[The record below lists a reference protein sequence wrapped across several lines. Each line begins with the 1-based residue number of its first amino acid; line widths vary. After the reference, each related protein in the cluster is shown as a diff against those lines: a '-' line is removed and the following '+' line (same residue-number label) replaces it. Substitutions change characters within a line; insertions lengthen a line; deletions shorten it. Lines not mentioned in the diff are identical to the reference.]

1 MLNIVK
7 FSLVSVLTLGLF
19 SLPSFAQDSDDS
31 VDSDAD
37 VEEVIVTGS
46 RIGRSEYSGIN
57 PVTLITSEDIEAS
70 GQLNISEVLRSTV
83 QNTLGSTYEG
93 FQNGGTDAN
102 ISLRG
107 AGSGRTLILL
117 DGKRMPGSPK
127 QSGAAAN
134 INVIP
139 TAAIDRVEILTDGAS
154 AIYGGDAAAGVV
166 NIILKDSFEGVSF
179 RGGTTEPDLP
189 GGKEDSF
196 SVTVG
201 GSGEKSTF
209 VMTLEHQERDTIY
222 WKDRWYTKSN
232 GTESDDYA
240 NWNGVSQGSRT
251 YVNGDT
257 FQYLPMA
264 ACVNNPL
271 MVDNGRLFYDSNYPG
286 DSGCGFDY
294 TQVGA
299 DDASRKSDALFANF
313 TYEID
318 ETTTFGLRGT
328 FSRVDGTSRFAP
340 AVGSYRMK
348 AGQFDIIAPTY
359 TFSDG
364 GTWGPDADGN
374 YNDPLPSGTVTGLT
388 NTDNIVPAP
397 ADGFGLI
404 RFTENGNREMDTI
417 SDLYDIVM
425 SLDGMLGTWNYNFS
439 AQFSN
444 QLSNEYGY
452 NYINKY
458 AYAQL
463 AATPGFDPS
472 AKANVDIYRQDT
484 FERGENRY
492 DNYFLGFGNDL
503 SDEVSI
509 YLGVEY
515 FEFGYESRYD
525 AGRNGLNV
533 IGSAG
538 NSSAGYRDNTAFFVE
553 GLYTPEA
560 LEGLEVSVSARQDD
574 YSDFGSA
581 STSKIGAAYDITDEL
596 FVRASIGDSF
606 IPANMT
612 SLYGAPSESYQFATD
627 FTSCR
632 ATGIADDDCPERQ
645 YASFLTSNPNL
656 QPETSDSINMGLV
669 WSPSFM
675 AGNQS
680 FSLDYY
686 EITFEDLQTRITLQ
700 GLINAELSGSLAA
713 IEASSGALLNRAA
726 NGKLSSAIEQAS
738 LSPLINSSDSEFR
751 LEGMDFKYSS
761 TWDIG
766 PGALDVDLDATYYT
780 AYESSTGS
788 SKIDSVGAKG
798 IPEYRANLYLSYGWD
813 DHTVRAAYYYI
824 PETASSR
831 DANDKLV
838 GSIDAVGFL
847 DVSYKYN
854 TPWDSVVTVGMRN
867 VTDEEPPLD
876 NRLNYDR
883 GLYFMGHLGPVT
895 YVTLSHNF

>member
-1 MLNIVK
+1 MFNLIK
-7 FSLVSVLTLGLF
+7 YSLVSVLTLGLF
-19 SLPSFAQDSDDS
+19 STPTFAQDSDE
-31 VDSDAD
+31 DAD

-166 NIILKDSFEGVSF
+166 NVILKDNFEGVSF
-179 RGGTTEPDLP
+179 RGGTTEPDMP

-201 GSGEKSTF
+201 GSSEKSTF

-240 NWNGVSQGSRT
+240 DWNGVSQGSRT

-294 TQVGA
+294 TAVGA

-374 YNDPLPSGTVTGLT
+374 YNDTLPSGTVTGLT

-404 RFTENGNREMDTI
+404 RFTENGNREMDTV

-444 QLSNEYGY
+444 QLSNEHGY

-472 AKANVDIYRQDT
+472 LKANVDIYRQDT
-484 FERGENRY
+484 FERAENRY
-492 DNYFLGFGNDL
+492 DNYFLGFGNDI
-503 SDEVSI
+503 SDEVSV

-553 GLYTPEA
+553 GLYTPEDV
-560 LEGLEVSVSARQDD
+560 EGLEVSVSARQDD

-606 IPANMT
+606 IPADMT
-612 SLYGAPSESYQFATD
+612 SLYGAPAESFQFATD

-632 ATGIADDDCPERQ
+632 ATGIADADCPERQ
-645 YASFLTSNPNL
+645 YASFLVSNANL
-656 QPETSDSINMGLV
+656 QPETSDSINMGVV

-713 IEASSGALLNRAA
+713 IEASSGALLNRAS

-788 SKIDSVGAKG
+788 SKVDSVGAKG
-798 IPEYRANLYLSYGWD
+798 VPEWRANLYLSYGWD

-824 PETASSR
+824 PETASTR

-838 GSIDAVGFL
+838 GSIDGVGFL
-847 DVSYKYN
+847 DVSYKYD
-854 TPWDSVVTVGMRN
+854 TPWNSVVTVGMRN
-867 VTDEEPPLD
+867 ATDEEPPLD

>member
-1 MLNIVK
+1 MFNLFK
-7 FSLVSVLTLGLF
+7 YSLVSVLTLGLF
-19 SLPSFAQDSDDS
+19 STPTFAQDSDE
-31 VDSDAD
+31 DAD

-166 NIILKDSFEGVSF
+166 NVILKDNFEGVSF
-179 RGGTTEPDLP
+179 RGGTTEPDMP

-240 NWNGVSQGSRT
+240 DWNGVSQGSRT

-294 TQVGA
+294 TAVGA

-364 GTWGPDADGN
+364 GTWGPDAAGN

-404 RFTENGNREMDTI
+404 RFTENGNREMDTV

-444 QLSNEYGY
+444 QLSNEHGY

-472 AKANVDIYRQDT
+472 LKANVDIYRQDT
-484 FERGENRY
+484 FERAENRY
-492 DNYFLGFGNDL
+492 DNFFLGFGNDI
-503 SDEVSI
+503 SDEVSV

-553 GLYTPEA
+553 GLYVPNA
-560 LEGLEVSVSARQDD
+560 VEGLEISVSARQDD

-606 IPANMT
+606 IPADMT
-612 SLYGAPSESYQFATD
+612 SLYGAPAESFQFATD

-632 ATGIADDDCPERQ
+632 ATGIADADCPERQ
-645 YASFLTSNPNL
+645 YASFLVSNANL
-656 QPETSDSINMGLV
+656 QPETSDSINMGVV

-700 GLINAELSGSLAA
+700 GLINAEVSGSLAA

-788 SKIDSVGAKG
+788 SKVDSVGAKG
-798 IPEYRANLYLSYGWD
+798 VPEYRANLYLSYGWD

-824 PETASSR
+824 PETASTR

-847 DVSYKYN
+847 DVSYKYD
-854 TPWDSVVTVGMRN
+854 TPWNSVVTVGMRN
-867 VTDEEPPLD
+867 ATDEEPPLD

>member
-1 MLNIVK
+1 MFNLFK
-7 FSLVSVLTLGLF
+7 YSLVSVLTLGLF
-19 SLPSFAQDSDDS
+19 STPTFAQDSDE
-31 VDSDAD
+31 DAD

-166 NIILKDSFEGVSF
+166 NVILKDNFEGVSF
-179 RGGTTEPDLP
+179 RGGTTEPDMP

-201 GSGEKSTF
+201 GSSEKSTF

-240 NWNGVSQGSRT
+240 DWNGVSQGSRT

-294 TQVGA
+294 TAVGA

-364 GTWGPDADGN
+364 GTWGPDAAGN

-404 RFTENGNREMDTI
+404 RFTENGNREMDTV

-444 QLSNEYGY
+444 QLSNEHGY

-472 AKANVDIYRQDT
+472 LKANVDIYRQDT
-484 FERGENRY
+484 FERAENRY
-492 DNYFLGFGNDL
+492 DNYFLGFGNDI
-503 SDEVSI
+503 SDEVSV

-553 GLYTPEA
+553 GLYTPEDV
-560 LEGLEVSVSARQDD
+560 EGLEVSVSARQDD

-606 IPANMT
+606 IPADMT
-612 SLYGAPSESYQFATD
+612 SLYGAPAESFQFATD

-632 ATGIADDDCPERQ
+632 ATGIADADCPERQ
-645 YASFLTSNPNL
+645 YASFLVSNANL
-656 QPETSDSINMGLV
+656 QPETSDSINMGVV

-761 TWDIG
+761 TWNIG
-766 PGALDVDLDATYYT
+766 PGALDVDLDGTYYT

-788 SKIDSVGAKG
+788 SKVDSVGAKG
-798 IPEYRANLYLSYGWD
+798 VPEWRANLYLSYGWD

-824 PETASSR
+824 PETASTR
-831 DANDKLV
+831 DANNKLT
-838 GSIDAVGFL
+838 GSIDGVGFL

-854 TPWDSVVTVGMRN
+854 TPWNSVVTVGMRN
-867 VTDEEPPLD
+867 ATDEEPPLD

>member
-1 MLNIVK
+1 MFNLIK
-7 FSLVSVLTLGLF
+7 YSLVSVLTLGLF
-19 SLPSFAQDSDDS
+19 STPTFAQDSDE
-31 VDSDAD
+31 DAD

-166 NIILKDSFEGVSF
+166 NVILKDNFEGVSF
-179 RGGTTEPDLP
+179 RGGTTEPDMP

-201 GSGEKSTF
+201 GSSEKSTF

-240 NWNGVSQGSRT
+240 DWNGVSQGSRT

-294 TQVGA
+294 TAVGA

-364 GTWGPDADGN
+364 GTWGPDAAGN
-374 YNDPLPSGTVTGLT
+374 YNDPVPSGTVTGLT

-404 RFTENGNREMDTI
+404 RFTENGNREMDTV

-444 QLSNEYGY
+444 QLSNEHGY

-472 AKANVDIYRQDT
+472 LKANVDIYRQDT
-484 FERGENRY
+484 FERAENRY
-492 DNYFLGFGNDL
+492 DNYFLGFGNDI
-503 SDEVSI
+503 SDEVSV
-509 YLGVEY
+509 YLGVEH

-553 GLYTPEA
+553 GLYTPEDV
-560 LEGLEVSVSARQDD
+560 EGLEVSVSARQDD

-606 IPANMT
+606 IPADMT
-612 SLYGAPSESYQFATD
+612 SLYGAPAESFQFATD

-632 ATGIADDDCPERQ
+632 ATGIADADCPERQ
-645 YASFLTSNPNL
+645 YASFLVSNANL
-656 QPETSDSINMGLV
+656 QPETSDSINMGVV

-766 PGALDVDLDATYYT
+766 PGALDVDLDGTYYT

-788 SKIDSVGAKG
+788 SKVDSVGAKG
-798 IPEYRANLYLSYGWD
+798 VPEWRANLYLSYGWD

-824 PETASSR
+824 PETASTR

-838 GSIDAVGFL
+838 GSIDGVGFL
-847 DVSYKYN
+847 DVSYKYD
-854 TPWDSVVTVGMRN
+854 TPWNSVVTVGMRN
-867 VTDEEPPLD
+867 ATDEEPPLD

>member
-1 MLNIVK
+1 MFNLIK
-7 FSLVSVLTLGLF
+7 YSLVSVLTLGLF
-19 SLPSFAQDSDDS
+19 STPTFAQDSDE
-31 VDSDAD
+31 DAD

-166 NIILKDSFEGVSF
+166 NVILKDNFEGVSF
-179 RGGTTEPDLP
+179 RGGTTEPDMP

-201 GSGEKSTF
+201 GSSEKSTF

-222 WKDRWYTKSN
+222 WKDRGYTKSN

-240 NWNGVSQGSRT
+240 DWNGVSQGSRT

-340 AVGSYRMK
+340 AVGSYSMK

-364 GTWGPDADGN
+364 GTWGPDAAGN
-374 YNDPLPSGTVTGLT
+374 YNDTLPSGTVTGLT

-404 RFTENGNREMDTI
+404 RFTENGNREMDTV

-444 QLSNEYGY
+444 QLSNEHGY

-472 AKANVDIYRQDT
+472 LKANVDIYRQDT
-484 FERGENRY
+484 FERAENRY
-492 DNYFLGFGNDL
+492 DNYFLGFGNDI
-503 SDEVSI
+503 SDEVSV

-553 GLYTPEA
+553 GLYTPEDV
-560 LEGLEVSVSARQDD
+560 EGLEVSVSARQDD

-606 IPANMT
+606 IPADMT
-612 SLYGAPSESYQFATD
+612 SLYGAPAESFQFATD

-632 ATGIADDDCPERQ
+632 ATGIADADCPERQ
-645 YASFLTSNPNL
+645 YASFLVSNANL
-656 QPETSDSINMGLV
+656 QPETSDSINMGVV

-713 IEASSGALLNRAA
+713 IEASSGALLNRAS

-788 SKIDSVGAKG
+788 SKVDSVGAKG
-798 IPEYRANLYLSYGWD
+798 VPEWRANLYLSYGWD

-824 PETASSR
+824 PETASTR

-838 GSIDAVGFL
+838 GSIDGVGFL
-847 DVSYKYN
+847 DVSYKYD
-854 TPWDSVVTVGMRN
+854 TPWNSVVTVGMRN
-867 VTDEEPPLD
+867 ATDEEPPLD

>member
-1 MLNIVK
+1 MFNLIK
-7 FSLVSVLTLGLF
+7 YSLVSVLTLGLF
-19 SLPSFAQDSDDS
+19 STPTFAQDSDE
-31 VDSDAD
+31 DAD

-166 NIILKDSFEGVSF
+166 NVILKDNFEGVSF
-179 RGGTTEPDLP
+179 RGGTTEPDMP

-201 GSGEKSTF
+201 GSSEKSTF

-240 NWNGVSQGSRT
+240 DWNGVSQGSRT

-294 TQVGA
+294 TAVGA

-374 YNDPLPSGTVTGLT
+374 YNDTLPSGTVTGLT

-404 RFTENGNREMDTI
+404 RFTENGNREMDTV

-444 QLSNEYGY
+444 QLSNEHGY

-472 AKANVDIYRQDT
+472 LKANVDIYRQDT
-484 FERGENRY
+484 FERAENRY
-492 DNYFLGFGNDL
+492 DNYFLGFGNDI
-503 SDEVSI
+503 SDEVSV

-553 GLYTPEA
+553 GLYTPEDV
-560 LEGLEVSVSARQDD
+560 EGLEVSVSARQDD

-606 IPANMT
+606 IPADMT
-612 SLYGAPSESYQFATD
+612 SLYGAPAESFQFATD

-632 ATGIADDDCPERQ
+632 ATGIADADCPERQ
-645 YASFLTSNPNL
+645 YASFLVSNANL
-656 QPETSDSINMGLV
+656 QPETSDSINMGVV

-788 SKIDSVGAKG
+788 SKVDSVGAKG
-798 IPEYRANLYLSYGWD
+798 VPEWRANLYLSYGWD

-824 PETASSR
+824 PETASTR

-838 GSIDAVGFL
+838 GSIDGVGFL
-847 DVSYKYN
+847 DVSYKYD
-854 TPWDSVVTVGMRN
+854 TPWNSVVTVGMRN
-867 VTDEEPPLD
+867 ATDEEPPLD

>member
-1 MLNIVK
+1 MFNLFK
-7 FSLVSVLTLGLF
+7 YSLVSVLTLGLF
-19 SLPSFAQDSDDS
+19 STPTFAQDSDE
-31 VDSDAD
+31 DAD

-166 NIILKDSFEGVSF
+166 NVILKDNFEGVSF
-179 RGGTTEPDLP
+179 RGGTTEPDMP

-201 GSGEKSTF
+201 GSSEKSTF

-240 NWNGVSQGSRT
+240 DWNGVSQGSRT

-294 TQVGA
+294 TAVGA

-364 GTWGPDADGN
+364 GTWGPDAAGN
-374 YNDPLPSGTVTGLT
+374 YNDALPSGTVTGLT

-404 RFTENGNREMDTI
+404 RFTENGNREMDTV

-444 QLSNEYGY
+444 QLSNEHGY

-472 AKANVDIYRQDT
+472 LKANVDIYRQDT
-484 FERGENRY
+484 FERAENRY
-492 DNYFLGFGNDL
+492 DNYFLGFGNDI
-503 SDEVSI
+503 SDEVSV

-553 GLYTPEA
+553 GLYTPEDV
-560 LEGLEVSVSARQDD
+560 EGLEVSVSARQDD

-606 IPANMT
+606 IPADMT
-612 SLYGAPSESYQFATD
+612 SLYGAPAESFQFATD

-632 ATGIADDDCPERQ
+632 ATGIADADCPERQ
-645 YASFLTSNPNL
+645 YASFLVSNANL
-656 QPETSDSINMGLV
+656 QPETSDSINMGVV

-766 PGALDVDLDATYYT
+766 PGALDVDLDGTYYT

-788 SKIDSVGAKG
+788 SKVDSVGAKG
-798 IPEYRANLYLSYGWD
+798 VPEWRANLYLSYGWD

-824 PETASSR
+824 PETASTR

-838 GSIDAVGFL
+838 GSIDGVGFL
-847 DVSYKYN
+847 DVSYKYD
-854 TPWDSVVTVGMRN
+854 TPWNSVVTVGMRN
-867 VTDEEPPLD
+867 ATDEEPPLD

>member
-1 MLNIVK
+1 MFNLFK
-7 FSLVSVLTLGLF
+7 YSLVSVLTLGLF
-19 SLPSFAQDSDDS
+19 STPTFAQDSDE
-31 VDSDAD
+31 DAD

-93 FQNGGTDAN
+93 FQNGAVDAN

-127 QSGAAAN
+127 QAGAAAN

-166 NIILKDSFEGVSF
+166 NVILKDSFEGVTF
-179 RGGTTEPDLP
+179 RGGTTEPDMP

-201 GSGEKSTF
+201 GSGERSSF
-209 VMTLEHQERDTIY
+209 VMTLEHQERNTIY
-222 WKDRWYTKSN
+222 WKDRWYTKSS

-240 NWNGVSQGSRT
+240 DWNKVSQGSRT

-294 TQVGA
+294 TDVGA

-318 ETTTFGLRGT
+318 DNTTFGLRGT

-340 AVGSYRMK
+340 AVGSYSMK

-359 TFSDG
+359 TFADG
-364 GTWGPDADGN
+364 STWGPDADGN
-374 YNDPLPSGTVTGLT
+374 YNDPLPSGTVVTGLT

-404 RFTENGNREMDTI
+404 RFTDNGNREMD
-417 SDLYDIVM
+417 SVADLYDIVM

-463 AATPGFDPS
+463 AATDGFDPS
-472 AKANVDIYRQDT
+472 DKATVDRYRQDT
-484 FERGENRY
+484 FERAENRY
-492 DNYFLGFGNDL
+492 DNYFFGMGNDL
-503 SDEVSI
+503 TDEISI
-509 YLGVEY
+509 YLGMEY
-515 FEFGYESRYD
+515 FEFGYNSRYD
-525 AGRNGLNV
+525 AGRNGINV

-538 NSSAGYRDNTAFFVE
+538 NSSKGERDNTAVFVE
-553 GLYTPEA
+553 GLYIPSDI
-560 LEGLEVSVSARQDD
+560 EGLEVSLSARQDD
-574 YSDFGSA
+574 YSDFGEA
-581 STSKIGAAYDITDEL
+581 TTSKIGVAYDITDEL
-596 FVRASIGDSF
+596 FVRASFGDSF
-606 IPANMT
+606 IPADMS
-612 SLYGAPSESYQFATD
+612 SLYGSASESYPFARD
-627 FTSCR
+627 FVSCD
-632 ATGIADDDCPERQ
+632 ATGIAEVDCPRRQ
-645 YASFLTSNPNL
+645 YATFYVSNPNL
-656 QPETSDSINMGLV
+656 QPETSESVNMGLV

-686 EITFEDLQTRITLQ
+686 EITFEDLQSRITLQ
-700 GLINAELSGSLAA
+700 ALINAERAGTLASA
-713 IEASSGALLNRAA
+713 IGNTGAVLNRAS

-738 LSPLINSSDSEFR
+738 TLPLINSSDSEFR
-751 LEGMDFKYSS
+751 LEGMDVKYSS

-766 PGALDVDLDATYYT
+766 PGALDVDLDATYYS
-780 AYESSTGS
+780 AYESSTGT
-788 SKIDSVGAKG
+788 SKIDSVGANG
-798 IPEYRANLYLSYGWD
+798 VPEWRANLYLSYGWD

-824 PETASSR
+824 PETAETR
-831 DANDKLV
+831 DANDKLT

-847 DVSYKYN
+847 DVSYKYD
-854 TPWDSVVTVGMRN
+854 TPWKSVVTIGMRN
-867 VTDEEPPLD
+867 ATDEGPPLD
-876 NRLNYDR
+876 TRNNYDR

-895 YVTLSHNF
+895 YVTLSHSF

>member
-1 MLNIVK
+1 
-7 FSLVSVLTLGLF
+7 
-19 SLPSFAQDSDDS
+19 
-31 VDSDAD
+31 
-37 VEEVIVTGS
+37 
-46 RIGRSEYSGIN
+46 
-57 PVTLITSEDIEAS
+57 
-70 GQLNISEVLRSTV
+70 
-83 QNTLGSTYEG
+83 
-93 FQNGGTDAN
+93 
-102 ISLRG
+102 
-107 AGSGRTLILL
+107 
-117 DGKRMPGSPK
+117 
-127 QSGAAAN
+127 
-134 INVIP
+134 
-139 TAAIDRVEILTDGAS
+139 
-154 AIYGGDAAAGVV
+154 
-166 NIILKDSFEGVSF
+166 
-179 RGGTTEPDLP
+179 
-189 GGKEDSF
+189 
-196 SVTVG
+196 
-201 GSGEKSTF
+201 
-209 VMTLEHQERDTIY
+209 
-222 WKDRWYTKSN
+222 
-232 GTESDDYA
+232 
-240 NWNGVSQGSRT
+240 
-251 YVNGDT
+251 
-257 FQYLPMA
+257 
-264 ACVNNPL
+264 
-271 MVDNGRLFYDSNYPG
+271 
-286 DSGCGFDY
+286 
-294 TQVGA
+294 
-299 DDASRKSDALFANF
+299 
-313 TYEID
+313 
-318 ETTTFGLRGT
+318 
-328 FSRVDGTSRFAP
+328 
-340 AVGSYRMK
+340 
-348 AGQFDIIAPTY
+348 
-359 TFSDG
+359 
-364 GTWGPDADGN
+364 
-374 YNDPLPSGTVTGLT
+374 
-388 NTDNIVPAP
+388 
-397 ADGFGLI
+397 
-404 RFTENGNREMDTI
+404 MDTV

-444 QLSNEYGY
+444 QLSNEFGY

-484 FERGENRY
+484 FERAENRY

-503 SDEVSI
+503 TDEVSI

-553 GLYTPEA
+553 GLYLPNA
-560 LEGLEVSVSARQDD
+560 VEGLEVSVSARQDD

-606 IPANMT
+606 IPADMT
-612 SLYGAPSESYQFATD
+612 SLYGAAAESYQFATD

-645 YASFLTSNPNL
+645 YASFNVSNPNL
-656 QPETSDSINMGLV
+656 QPETSDSINMGVV

-713 IEASSGALLNRAA
+713 IEAATGALLNRAS

-798 IPEYRANLYLSYGWD
+798 VPEYRANLYLSYAWD

-824 PETASSR
+824 PETASTR

-847 DVSYKYN
+847 DVSYKYD
-854 TPWDSVVTVGMRN
+854 TPWNSVVTVGMRN
-867 VTDEEPPLD
+867 ATDEEPPLD

>member
-1 MLNIVK
+1 MFNLFK
-7 FSLVSVLTLGLF
+7 YSLVSVLTLGLF
-19 SLPSFAQDSDDS
+19 STPTFAQDSDE
-31 VDSDAD
+31 DAD

-93 FQNGGTDAN
+93 FQNGAVDAN

-127 QSGAAAN
+127 QAGAAAN

-166 NIILKDSFEGVSF
+166 NVILKDSFEGVTF
-179 RGGTTEPDLP
+179 RGGTTEPDMP

-201 GSGEKSTF
+201 GSGERSSF
-209 VMTLEHQERDTIY
+209 VMTLEHQERNTIY
-222 WKDRWYTKSN
+222 WKDRWYTKSS

-240 NWNGVSQGSRT
+240 DWNKVSQGSRT

-294 TQVGA
+294 TAVGA

-374 YNDPLPSGTVTGLT
+374 YNDTLPSGTVTGLT

-404 RFTENGNREMDTI
+404 RFTENGNREMDTV

-444 QLSNEYGY
+444 QLSNEHGY

-472 AKANVDIYRQDT
+472 LKANVDIYRQDT
-484 FERGENRY
+484 FERAENRY
-492 DNYFLGFGNDL
+492 DNYFLGFGNDI
-503 SDEVSI
+503 SDEVSV

-553 GLYTPEA
+553 GLYTPEDV
-560 LEGLEVSVSARQDD
+560 EGLEVSVSARQDD

-606 IPANMT
+606 IPADMT
-612 SLYGAPSESYQFATD
+612 SLYGAPAESFQFATD

-632 ATGIADDDCPERQ
+632 ATGIADADCPERQ
-645 YASFLTSNPNL
+645 YASFLVSNANL
-656 QPETSDSINMGLV
+656 QPETSDSINMGVV

-713 IEASSGALLNRAA
+713 IEASSGALLNRAS

-788 SKIDSVGAKG
+788 SKVDSVGAKG
-798 IPEYRANLYLSYGWD
+798 VPEWRANLYLSYGWD

-824 PETASSR
+824 PETASTR

-838 GSIDAVGFL
+838 GSIDGVGFL
-847 DVSYKYN
+847 DVSYKYD
-854 TPWDSVVTVGMRN
+854 TPWNSVVTVGMRN
-867 VTDEEPPLD
+867 ATDEEPPLD

>member
-1 MLNIVK
+1 MFNLIK
-7 FSLVSVLTLGLF
+7 YSLVSVLTLGLF
-19 SLPSFAQDSDDS
+19 STPTFAQDSDE
-31 VDSDAD
+31 DAD

-166 NIILKDSFEGVSF
+166 NVILKDNFEGVSF
-179 RGGTTEPDLP
+179 RGGTTEPDMP

-201 GSGEKSTF
+201 GSSEKSTF

-240 NWNGVSQGSRT
+240 DWNGVSQGSRT

-294 TQVGA
+294 TAVGA

-364 GTWGPDADGN
+364 GTWGPDAAGN
-374 YNDPLPSGTVTGLT
+374 YNDTLPSGTVTGLT

-404 RFTENGNREMDTI
+404 RFTENGNREMDTV

-444 QLSNEYGY
+444 QLSNEHGY

-472 AKANVDIYRQDT
+472 LKANVDIYRQDT
-484 FERGENRY
+484 FERAENRY
-492 DNYFLGFGNDL
+492 DNYFLGFGNDI
-503 SDEVSI
+503 SDEVSV

-553 GLYTPEA
+553 GLYTPEDV
-560 LEGLEVSVSARQDD
+560 EGLEVSVSARQDD

-606 IPANMT
+606 IPADMT
-612 SLYGAPSESYQFATD
+612 SLYGAPAESFQFATD

-632 ATGIADDDCPERQ
+632 ATGIADADCPERQ
-645 YASFLTSNPNL
+645 YASFLVSNANL
-656 QPETSDSINMGLV
+656 QPETSDSINMGVV

-713 IEASSGALLNRAA
+713 IEASSGALLNRAS

-788 SKIDSVGAKG
+788 SKVDSVGAKG
-798 IPEYRANLYLSYGWD
+798 VPEWRANLYLSYGWD

-824 PETASSR
+824 PETASTR

-838 GSIDAVGFL
+838 GSIDGVGFL
-847 DVSYKYN
+847 DVSYKYD
-854 TPWDSVVTVGMRN
+854 TPWNSVVTVGMRN
-867 VTDEEPPLD
+867 ATDEEPPLD

>member
-1 MLNIVK
+1 MFNLIK
-7 FSLVSVLTLGLF
+7 YSLVSVLTLGLF
-19 SLPSFAQDSDDS
+19 STPTFAQDSDE
-31 VDSDAD
+31 DAD

-166 NIILKDSFEGVSF
+166 NVILKDNFEGVSF
-179 RGGTTEPDLP
+179 RGGTTEPDMP

-201 GSGEKSTF
+201 GSSEKSTF

-240 NWNGVSQGSRT
+240 DWNGVSQGSRT

-294 TQVGA
+294 TAVGA

-364 GTWGPDADGN
+364 GTWGPDAAGN

-404 RFTENGNREMDTI
+404 RFTENGNREMDTV

-444 QLSNEYGY
+444 QLSNEHGY

-472 AKANVDIYRQDT
+472 LKANVDIYRQDT
-484 FERGENRY
+484 FERAENRY
-492 DNYFLGFGNDL
+492 DNYFLGFGNDI
-503 SDEVSI
+503 SDEVSV

-553 GLYTPEA
+553 GLYTPEDV
-560 LEGLEVSVSARQDD
+560 EGLEVSVSARQDD

-606 IPANMT
+606 IPADMT
-612 SLYGAPSESYQFATD
+612 SLYGAPAESFQFATD

-632 ATGIADDDCPERQ
+632 ATGIADADCPERQ
-645 YASFLTSNPNL
+645 YASFLVSNANL
-656 QPETSDSINMGLV
+656 QPETSDSINMGVV

-713 IEASSGALLNRAA
+713 IEASSGALLNRAS

-798 IPEYRANLYLSYGWD
+798 VPEYRANLYLSYGWD

-824 PETASSR
+824 PETASTR

-847 DVSYKYN
+847 DVSYKYD
-854 TPWDSVVTVGMRN
+854 TPWNSVVTVGMRN
-867 VTDEEPPLD
+867 ATDEEPPLD

>member
-1 MLNIVK
+1 MFNLIK
-7 FSLVSVLTLGLF
+7 YSLVSVLTLGLF
-19 SLPSFAQDSDDS
+19 STPTFAQDSDE
-31 VDSDAD
+31 DAD

-166 NIILKDSFEGVSF
+166 NVILKDNFEGVSF
-179 RGGTTEPDLP
+179 RGGTTEPDMP

-201 GSGEKSTF
+201 GSSEKSTF

-240 NWNGVSQGSRT
+240 DWNGVSQGSRT

-294 TQVGA
+294 TAVGA

-364 GTWGPDADGN
+364 GTWGPDAAGN
-374 YNDPLPSGTVTGLT
+374 YNDPVPSGTVTGLT

-404 RFTENGNREMDTI
+404 RFTENGNREMDTV

-444 QLSNEYGY
+444 QLSNEHGY

-472 AKANVDIYRQDT
+472 LKANVDIYRQDT
-484 FERGENRY
+484 FERAENRY
-492 DNYFLGFGNDL
+492 DNYFLGFGNDI
-503 SDEVSI
+503 SDEVSV

-553 GLYTPEA
+553 GLYTPEDV
-560 LEGLEVSVSARQDD
+560 EGLEVSVSARQDD

-606 IPANMT
+606 IPADMT
-612 SLYGAPSESYQFATD
+612 SLYGAPAESFQFATD

-632 ATGIADDDCPERQ
+632 ATGIADADCPERQ
-645 YASFLTSNPNL
+645 YASFLVSNANL
-656 QPETSDSINMGLV
+656 QPETSDSINMGVV

-766 PGALDVDLDATYYT
+766 PGALDVDLDGTYYT

-788 SKIDSVGAKG
+788 SKVDSVGAKG
-798 IPEYRANLYLSYGWD
+798 VPEWRANLYLSYGWD

-824 PETASSR
+824 PETASTR

-838 GSIDAVGFL
+838 GSIDGVGFL
-847 DVSYKYN
+847 DVSYKYD
-854 TPWDSVVTVGMRN
+854 TPWNSVVTVGMRN
-867 VTDEEPPLD
+867 ATDEEPPLD
-876 NRLNYDR
+876 SRLNYDR

>member
-1 MLNIVK
+1 MFNLFK
-7 FSLVSVLTLGLF
+7 YSLVSVLTLGLF
-19 SLPSFAQDSDDS
+19 STPTFAQDSDE
-31 VDSDAD
+31 DAD

-166 NIILKDSFEGVSF
+166 NVILKDNFEGVSF
-179 RGGTTEPDLP
+179 RGGTTEPDMP

-201 GSGEKSTF
+201 GSSEKSTF

-240 NWNGVSQGSRT
+240 DWNGVSQGSRT

-294 TQVGA
+294 TAVGA

-364 GTWGPDADGN
+364 GTWGPDAAGN

-404 RFTENGNREMDTI
+404 RFTENGNREMDTV

-444 QLSNEYGY
+444 QLSNEHGY

-472 AKANVDIYRQDT
+472 LKANVDIYRQDT
-484 FERGENRY
+484 FERAENRY
-492 DNYFLGFGNDL
+492 DNYFLGFGNDI
-503 SDEVSI
+503 SDEVSV

-553 GLYTPEA
+553 GLYTPEDV
-560 LEGLEVSVSARQDD
+560 EGLEVSVSARQDD

-606 IPANMT
+606 IPADMT
-612 SLYGAPSESYQFATD
+612 SLYGAPAESFQFATD

-632 ATGIADDDCPERQ
+632 ATGIADADCPERQ
-645 YASFLTSNPNL
+645 YASFLVSNANL
-656 QPETSDSINMGLV
+656 QPETSDSINMGVV

-788 SKIDSVGAKG
+788 SKVDSVGAKG
-798 IPEYRANLYLSYGWD
+798 VPEWRANLYLSYGWD

-824 PETASSR
+824 PETASTR

-838 GSIDAVGFL
+838 GSIDGVGFL
-847 DVSYKYN
+847 DVSYKYD
-854 TPWDSVVTVGMRN
+854 TPWNSVVTVGMRN
-867 VTDEEPPLD
+867 ATDEEPPLD

>member
-1 MLNIVK
+1 MFNLIK
-7 FSLVSVLTLGLF
+7 YSLVSVLTLGLF
-19 SLPSFAQDSDDS
+19 STPTFAQDSDE
-31 VDSDAD
+31 DAD

-166 NIILKDSFEGVSF
+166 NVILKDNFEGVSF
-179 RGGTTEPDLP
+179 RGGTTEPDMP

-201 GSGEKSTF
+201 GSSEKSTF

-240 NWNGVSQGSRT
+240 DWNGVSQGSRT

-294 TQVGA
+294 TAVGA

-364 GTWGPDADGN
+364 GTWGPDAAGN
-374 YNDPLPSGTVTGLT
+374 YNDALPSGTVTGLT

-404 RFTENGNREMDTI
+404 RFTENGNREMDTV

-444 QLSNEYGY
+444 QLSNEFGY

-472 AKANVDIYRQDT
+472 LKANVDIYRQDT
-484 FERGENRY
+484 FERAENRY

-503 SDEVSI
+503 TDEVSI

-553 GLYTPEA
+553 GLYVPNA
-560 LEGLEVSVSARQDD
+560 VEGLEISVSARQDD

-606 IPANMT
+606 IPADMT
-612 SLYGAPSESYQFATD
+612 SLYGAPAESFQFATD

-632 ATGIADDDCPERQ
+632 ATGIADADCPERQ
-645 YASFLTSNPNL
+645 YASFLVSNANL
-656 QPETSDSINMGLV
+656 QPETSDSINMGVV

-766 PGALDVDLDATYYT
+766 PGALDVDLDGTYYT

-788 SKIDSVGAKG
+788 SKVDSVGAKG
-798 IPEYRANLYLSYGWD
+798 VPEWRANLYLSYGWD

-824 PETASSR
+824 PETAETR
-831 DANDKLV
+831 DANDKLT

-847 DVSYKYN
+847 DVSYKYD
-854 TPWDSVVTVGMRN
+854 TPWNSVVTIGMRN
-867 VTDEEPPLD
+867 ATDEEPPLD
-876 NRLNYDR
+876 TRTNYDR

-895 YVTLSHNF
+895 YVTLSHSF

>member
-1 MLNIVK
+1 MFNLIK
-7 FSLVSVLTLGLF
+7 YSLVSVLTLGLF
-19 SLPSFAQDSDDS
+19 STPTFAQDSDE
-31 VDSDAD
+31 DAD

-166 NIILKDSFEGVSF
+166 NVILKDNFEGVSF
-179 RGGTTEPDLP
+179 RGGTTEPDMP

-201 GSGEKSTF
+201 GSSEKSTF

-240 NWNGVSQGSRT
+240 DWNGVSQGSRT

-294 TQVGA
+294 TAVGA

-364 GTWGPDADGN
+364 GTWGPDAAGN
-374 YNDPLPSGTVTGLT
+374 YNDPVPSGTVTGLT

-404 RFTENGNREMDTI
+404 RFTENGNREMDTV

-444 QLSNEYGY
+444 QLSNEHGY

-472 AKANVDIYRQDT
+472 LKANVDIYRQDT
-484 FERGENRY
+484 FERAENRY
-492 DNYFLGFGNDL
+492 DNYFLGFGNDI
-503 SDEVSI
+503 SDEVSV

-553 GLYTPEA
+553 GLYTPEDV
-560 LEGLEVSVSARQDD
+560 EGLEVSVSARQDD

-606 IPANMT
+606 IPADMT
-612 SLYGAPSESYQFATD
+612 SLYGAPAESFQFATD

-632 ATGIADDDCPERQ
+632 ATGIADADCPERQ
-645 YASFLTSNPNL
+645 YASFLVSNANL
-656 QPETSDSINMGLV
+656 QPETSDSINMGVV

-766 PGALDVDLDATYYT
+766 PGALDVDLDGTYYT

-788 SKIDSVGAKG
+788 SKVDSVGAKG
-798 IPEYRANLYLSYGWD
+798 VPEWRANLYLSYGWD

-824 PETASSR
+824 PETASTR

-838 GSIDAVGFL
+838 GSIDGVGFL
-847 DVSYKYN
+847 DVSYKYD
-854 TPWDSVVTVGMRN
+854 TPWNSVVTVGMRN
-867 VTDEEPPLD
+867 ATDEEPPLD

>member
-1 MLNIVK
+1 MFNLFK
-7 FSLVSVLTLGLF
+7 YSLVSVLTLGLF
-19 SLPSFAQDSDDS
+19 SLPTFAQDSDE
-31 VDSDAD
+31 DAD

-166 NIILKDSFEGVSF
+166 NVILKDNFEGVSF
-179 RGGTTEPDLP
+179 RGGTTEPDMP

-240 NWNGVSQGSRT
+240 DWNGVSQGSRT

-294 TQVGA
+294 TAVGA

-364 GTWGPDADGN
+364 GTWGPDAAGN

-404 RFTENGNREMDTI
+404 RFTENGNREMDTV

-444 QLSNEYGY
+444 QLSNEHGY

-472 AKANVDIYRQDT
+472 LKANVDIYRQDT
-484 FERGENRY
+484 FERAENRY
-492 DNYFLGFGNDL
+492 DNFFLGFGNDI
-503 SDEVSI
+503 SDEVSV

-553 GLYTPEA
+553 GLYTPEDV
-560 LEGLEVSVSARQDD
+560 EGLEVSVSARQDD

-606 IPANMT
+606 IPADMT
-612 SLYGAPSESYQFATD
+612 SLYGAPAESFQFATD

-632 ATGIADDDCPERQ
+632 ATGIADADCPERQ
-645 YASFLTSNPNL
+645 YASFLVSNANL
-656 QPETSDSINMGLV
+656 QPETSDSINMGVV

-713 IEASSGALLNRAA
+713 IEASSGALLNRAS

-788 SKIDSVGAKG
+788 SKVDSVGAKG
-798 IPEYRANLYLSYGWD
+798 VPEWRANLYLSYGWD

-824 PETASSR
+824 PETASTR

-838 GSIDAVGFL
+838 GSIDGVGFL
-847 DVSYKYN
+847 DVSYKYD
-854 TPWDSVVTVGMRN
+854 TPWNSVVTVGMRN
-867 VTDEEPPLD
+867 ATDEEPPLD

>member
-1 MLNIVK
+1 MFNLFK
-7 FSLVSVLTLGLF
+7 YSLVSVLTLGLF
-19 SLPSFAQDSDDS
+19 SLPTFAQDSDE
-31 VDSDAD
+31 DAD

-166 NIILKDSFEGVSF
+166 NVILKDNFEGVSF
-179 RGGTTEPDLP
+179 RGGTTEPDMP

-240 NWNGVSQGSRT
+240 DWNGVSQGSRT

-294 TQVGA
+294 TAVGA

-374 YNDPLPSGTVTGLT
+374 YNDTLPSGTVTGLT

-404 RFTENGNREMDTI
+404 RFTENGNREMDTV

-444 QLSNEYGY
+444 QLSNEHGY

-472 AKANVDIYRQDT
+472 LKANVDIYRQDT
-484 FERGENRY
+484 FERAENRY
-492 DNYFLGFGNDL
+492 DNFFLGFGNDI
-503 SDEVSI
+503 SDEVSV

-553 GLYTPEA
+553 GLYTPEDV
-560 LEGLEVSVSARQDD
+560 EGLEVSVSARQDD

-606 IPANMT
+606 IPADMT
-612 SLYGAPSESYQFATD
+612 SLYGAPAESFQFATD

-632 ATGIADDDCPERQ
+632 ATGIADADCPERQ
-645 YASFLTSNPNL
+645 YASFLVSNANL
-656 QPETSDSINMGLV
+656 QPETSDSINMGVV

-713 IEASSGALLNRAA
+713 IEASSGALLNRAS

-788 SKIDSVGAKG
+788 SKVDSVGAKG
-798 IPEYRANLYLSYGWD
+798 VPEYRANLYLSYGWD

-824 PETASSR
+824 PETASTR

-847 DVSYKYN
+847 DVSYKYD
-854 TPWDSVVTVGMRN
+854 TPWNSVVTVGMRN
-867 VTDEEPPLD
+867 ATDEEPPLD

>member
-1 MLNIVK
+1 MFNLIK
-7 FSLVSVLTLGLF
+7 YSLVSVLTLGLF
-19 SLPSFAQDSDDS
+19 STPTFAQDSDE
-31 VDSDAD
+31 DAD

-166 NIILKDSFEGVSF
+166 NVILKDNFEGVSF
-179 RGGTTEPDLP
+179 RGGTTEPDMP

-240 NWNGVSQGSRT
+240 DWNGVSQGSRT

-294 TQVGA
+294 TAVGA

-364 GTWGPDADGN
+364 GTWGPDAAGN
-374 YNDPLPSGTVTGLT
+374 YNDTLPSGTVTGLT

-404 RFTENGNREMDTI
+404 RFTENGNREMDTV

-444 QLSNEYGY
+444 QLSNEFGY

-472 AKANVDIYRQDT
+472 LKANVDIYRQDT
-484 FERGENRY
+484 FERAENRY

-503 SDEVSI
+503 TDEVSI

-553 GLYTPEA
+553 GLYVPNA
-560 LEGLEVSVSARQDD
+560 VEGLEISVSARQDD

-606 IPANMT
+606 IPADMT
-612 SLYGAPSESYQFATD
+612 SLYGAPAESFQFATD

-632 ATGIADDDCPERQ
+632 ATGIADADCPERQ
-645 YASFLTSNPNL
+645 YASFLVSNANL
-656 QPETSDSINMGLV
+656 QPETSDSINMGVV

-713 IEASSGALLNRAA
+713 IEASSGALLNRAS

-788 SKIDSVGAKG
+788 SKVDSVGAKG
-798 IPEYRANLYLSYGWD
+798 VPEWRANLYLSYGWD

-824 PETASSR
+824 PETASTR

-838 GSIDAVGFL
+838 GSIDGVGFL
-847 DVSYKYN
+847 DVSYKYD
-854 TPWDSVVTVGMRN
+854 TPWNSVVTVGMRN
-867 VTDEEPPLD
+867 ATDEEPPLD

>member
-1 MLNIVK
+1 
-7 FSLVSVLTLGLF
+7 
-19 SLPSFAQDSDDS
+19 
-31 VDSDAD
+31 
-37 VEEVIVTGS
+37 
-46 RIGRSEYSGIN
+46 
-57 PVTLITSEDIEAS
+57 
-70 GQLNISEVLRSTV
+70 
-83 QNTLGSTYEG
+83 
-93 FQNGGTDAN
+93 
-102 ISLRG
+102 
-107 AGSGRTLILL
+107 
-117 DGKRMPGSPK
+117 
-127 QSGAAAN
+127 
-134 INVIP
+134 
-139 TAAIDRVEILTDGAS
+139 
-154 AIYGGDAAAGVV
+154 
-166 NIILKDSFEGVSF
+166 
-179 RGGTTEPDLP
+179 
-189 GGKEDSF
+189 
-196 SVTVG
+196 
-201 GSGEKSTF
+201 
-209 VMTLEHQERDTIY
+209 
-222 WKDRWYTKSN
+222 
-232 GTESDDYA
+232 
-240 NWNGVSQGSRT
+240 
-251 YVNGDT
+251 
-257 FQYLPMA
+257 
-264 ACVNNPL
+264 

-294 TQVGA
+294 TAVGA

-364 GTWGPDADGN
+364 GTWGPDAAGN
-374 YNDPLPSGTVTGLT
+374 YNDPVPSGTVTGLT

-404 RFTENGNREMDTI
+404 RFTENGNREMDTV

-444 QLSNEYGY
+444 QLSNEHGY

-472 AKANVDIYRQDT
+472 LKANVDIYRQDT
-484 FERGENRY
+484 FERAENRY
-492 DNYFLGFGNDL
+492 DNYFLGFGNDI
-503 SDEVSI
+503 SDEVSV

-553 GLYTPEA
+553 GLYTPEDV
-560 LEGLEVSVSARQDD
+560 EGLEVSVSARQDD

-606 IPANMT
+606 IPADMT
-612 SLYGAPSESYQFATD
+612 SLYGAPAESFQFATD

-632 ATGIADDDCPERQ
+632 ATGIADADCPERQ
-645 YASFLTSNPNL
+645 YASFLVSNANL
-656 QPETSDSINMGLV
+656 QPETSDSINMGVV

-766 PGALDVDLDATYYT
+766 PGALDVDLDGTYYT

-788 SKIDSVGAKG
+788 SKVDSVGAKG
-798 IPEYRANLYLSYGWD
+798 VPEWRANLYLSYGWD

-824 PETASSR
+824 PETASTR

-838 GSIDAVGFL
+838 GSIDGVGFL
-847 DVSYKYN
+847 DVSYKYD
-854 TPWDSVVTVGMRN
+854 TPWNSVVTVGMRN
-867 VTDEEPPLD
+867 ATDEEPPLD